1 MSQID
6 NTLSGAVDI
15 LSQRMR
21 KEELDCRS
29 AELQARMLAER
40 NEQGLEKQ
48 PTIRARKSVAKA
60 KQDDDGHIVKSSDGE
75 GLDALKKRIAELEA
89 ENKGLRQQMVAMSSK
104 PAEPSRSSEDS
115 VRQQRHNFFKYSNA
129 KRY

>member
-1 MSQID
+1 
-6 NTLSGAVDI
+6 
-15 LSQRMR
+15 MR
-21 KEELDCRS
+21 KEELDRRS

-129 KRY
+129 KRC